1 MKINALVDAFRRL
14 SGPEV
19 AAEHVNDASLGAKA
33 PRLPPIAAEKLER
46 ITDTITVSSEAIFR
60 FAAARFDPQRLT
72 LARARDMFDLL
83 YDGGAISERD
93 RAILAKGLSPRGDGM
108 RLDRPASEPRNLVA
122 EFQGRL
128 ARDIGRGDVAA
139 SEANGRALAIL
150 GRLDAFRAEA
160 QAQPEPEPA
169 ANRP

>member
-19 AAEHVNDASLGAKA
+19 AAEHVSDASLGATSS
-33 PRLPPIAAEKLER
+33 RLPPIAAEKLER

-72 LARARDMFDLL
+72 PARARDMLDLL
-83 YDGGAISERD
+83 YDGGAISRRD
-93 RAILAKGLSPRGDGM
+93 RAILAKALAPREDGT

-122 EFQGRL
+122 EFQDRL

-139 SEANGRALAIL
+139 TEANGRALAIL
-150 GRLDAFRAEA
+150 GRLDALRAQA
-160 QAQPEPEPA
+160 RAQPEPPPA
-169 ANRP
+169 AVRP